1 LTSYLDASLMIP
13 ILVKEPASAVV
24 DALMSTAQ
32 EKPSVS
38 DFAAAEV
45 ALALSRLVRIG
56 GASGRPD
63 GTACLSV
70 STFGAER

>member
-1 LTSYLDASLMIP
+1 MLP

-45 ALALSRLVRIG
+45 ALVLSRLVRIG
-56 GASGRPD
+56 GASGRPT
-63 GTACLSV
+63 GQPAFSI